1 MNKFSNLCL
10 QRCLAVLAL
19 AIFCL
24 SITAVTASAQTS
36 GAGTINGTVSDAA
49 QAAIPGA
56 SVSVINTDT
65 GITHEYTTNSTGLY
79 TAPFL
84 LPGHYKVDATAPN
97 FGKVET
103 SGITLIVG
111 QTLTVDLTL
120 KVSTSSTTVQVE
132 AAPEMLDIEKTEVSQ
147 TMDQAMVQ
155 NLPVNARNW
164 SSFVLLTPA
173 VTQDG
178 TSGLI
183 SFHGISGLYNQNYVD
198 GANNN
203 QMLFAEARGRA
214 SGAPYVYSA
223 DSIKEFQAETSNYSV
238 EFGQAAGG
246 QVNAITKS
254 GTSVMHGDLFYYL
267 RYPDLNALDPY
278 SKWNA
283 LYGSASA
290 TPILAKTLLTQPIH
304 QQNQFG
310 GSVGGP
316 LIKDK
321 LFYFFTYD
329 GFHKVGRALYY
340 NTNTITET
348 PTGSNSAGTV
358 ISPTQCPTLANSQ
371 GSTPSYT
378 PPTADPTAFISAAQ
392 CTAGIQ
398 FLINVGEAAPSRYAR
413 QDLFFP
419 RIDYHVNSK
428 NDVFVDFNF
437 ANFKSTNGYTS
448 TAAISNG
455 SPTAN
460 ATTYYHERFLVGG
473 LTTTINSAMV
483 NQVHGQWGRD
493 LETAGANDAAPSVAI
508 GALTF
513 GMPNALPRIAE
524 PDEHRIQGSDVF
536 SWARGRH
543 TFKFGGDINNVH
555 EVMIN
560 LFQGGGI
567 YGYSDAN
574 NAAQFQDWILDAF
587 AGQSGNTDPYAGYHY
602 NTFVQTVDQVNTAA
616 GTQGKDDFYMNM
628 YDFFGQDTWSVNR
641 KLTINLGARY
651 DIQITPAPGKI
662 NTNYSPISNE
672 YTQTIK
678 NVADRV
684 TPRIGFSYNPMPG
697 TVIRGGYGIYTAL
710 NQGSTYYAMRV
721 ENGVVQVNYNYS
733 GCKSSCSSSFVT
745 STTEQYPNVPF
756 LPTGPALSTA
766 LIPASGT
773 LPAVKGPSVLGSQSF
788 HGLDPNFVPPYS
800 HEADLSIEQL
810 LPGKISLSMGYIGT
824 RGMRLPV
831 FLDSQLV
838 GVKPS
843 GIKSYNVLDANGN
856 LIKQMTVP
864 VYLPTDR
871 RYQVAGKAQND
882 PSQLSSFNT
891 GFSVANT
898 WYNALAATVRRPLA
912 NGLEFIGNYT
922 WAHASDTGQ
931 VGGNNGTFYGGDV
944 PLDPN
949 NVKLENGQS
958 DIDIRNRITVTFVY
972 QPTFSFA
979 NQVARGVVNGWSLS
993 GSEIHSSG
1001 EPVYLGLSG
1010 SSIFSGATS
1019 ASSYGDEGGIYGGAM
1034 SSSSGSATNGRPPYI
1049 GRNSIPMPRWND
1061 ADLRL
1066 ARKFPI
1072 HESMS
1077 VDLSLDAFNFLN
1089 QTIVQGVNSSYGT
1102 VTLASSTTPITLPSG
1117 AKELCSATPG
1127 APSGSS
1133 LQACFSPYTGVG
1145 ANAFNQKS
1153 TTSSNLYGP
1162 RQLQVAAKFTF

>member
-1 MNKFSNLCL
+1 
-10 QRCLAVLAL
+10 
-19 AIFCL
+19 
-24 SITAVTASAQTS
+24 
-36 GAGTINGTVSDAA
+36 
-49 QAAIPGA
+49 
-56 SVSVINTDT
+56 
-65 GITHEYTTNSTGLY
+65 
-79 TAPFL
+79 
-84 LPGHYKVDATAPN
+84 
-97 FGKVET
+97 
-103 SGITLIVG
+103 
-111 QTLTVDLTL
+111 
-120 KVSTSSTTVQVE
+120 
-132 AAPEMLDIEKTEVSQ
+132 
-147 TMDQAMVQ
+147 MDQQMVQ
-155 NLPVNARNW
+155 NLPVAARNW

-203 QMLFAEARGRA
+203 QMLFSEARGRS

-254 GTSVMHGDLFYYL
+254 GTNSIHGDLFYLL

-283 LYGSASA
+283 LHGSASS
-290 TPILAKTLLTQPIH
+290 TPILAKTLLTQPVH

-316 LIKDK
+316 LMRDR

-329 GFHKVGRALYY
+329 GFRKVGRALYY
-340 NTNTITET
+340 NTNTITQ
-348 PTGSNSAGTV
+348 TGTAGNSGGTI
-358 ISPTQCPTLANSQ
+358 ISPYQCPTQANFLAS
-371 GSTPSYT
+371 PVRYT
-378 PPTADPTAFISAAQ
+378 PPSGDPNAFISDAQ

-398 FLINVGEAAPSRYAR
+398 FLINQGQAAPSRYAK

-419 RIDYHVNSK
+419 RIDYNVNSK
-428 NDVFVDFNF
+428 NDAFVDFNF
-437 ANFKSTNGYTS
+437 ANFTSTNGYTS
-448 TAAISNG
+448 APTISNG

-473 LTTTINSAMV
+473 LTTTINSSMV

-493 LETAGANDAAPSVAI
+493 LETAGANDSGPSVAI
-508 GALTF
+508 GAMTF

-524 PDEHRIQGSDVF
+524 PDEHRIQGTDVF
-536 SWARGRH
+536 SWARGRQ
-543 TFKFGGDINNVH
+543 TLKFGGDINNIH

-567 YGYSDAN
+567 YGYSDTS
-574 NAAQFQDWILDAF
+574 NATQFQDWILDAF

-602 NTFVQTVDQVNTAA
+602 NTFVQTVDQVNTKA

-628 YDFFGQDTWSVNR
+628 YDVFAQDTWQVNR
-641 KLTINLGARY
+641 KLTINAGVRW
-651 DIQITPAPGKI
+651 DIQITPPPGLI
-662 NTNYSPISNE
+662 NKNYSPISNQ

-733 GCKSSCSSSFVT
+733 GCKSACSSAFVT

-756 LPTGPALSTA
+756 LPPGPVLGTA
-766 LIPASGT
+766 LIPTGGAV
-773 LPAVKGPSVLGSQSF
+773 PAVKGPSNLGSQSF
-788 HGLDPNFVPPYS
+788 HGLDPNFVPPFA
-800 HEADLSIEQL
+800 HEASLSIEQL
-810 LPGKISLSMGYIGT
+810 LPGKISLSIGYIGT

-831 FLDSQLV
+831 FVDAQLI
-838 GVKPS
+838 GQSPH
-843 GIKSYNVLDANGN
+843 GIKSYNILDANGSFVR
-856 LIKQMTVP
+856 QMTVP
-864 VYLPTDR
+864 VYLPSDR
-871 RYQVAGKAQND
+871 RYLVAGKAQND

-898 WYNALAATVRRPLA
+898 WYNAMAATVRKPFSH
-912 NGLEFIGNYT
+912 GLQFIGNYT
-922 WAHASDTGQ
+922 WARASDTGQ
-931 VGGNNGTFYGGDV
+931 VGGANGTFYGGDV

-949 NVKLENGQS
+949 HIKGDNGLS
-958 DIDIRNRITVTFVY
+958 DTDIRNRFTLTFVY
-972 QPTFSFA
+972 QPNYSFA
-979 NQVARGVVNGWSLS
+979 NPVSRALINGWTFA
-993 GSEIHSSG
+993 GSEIASG
-1001 EPVYLGLSG
+1001 GQPVFMGINGSAIYSG
-1010 SSIFSGATS
+1010 STSATS
-1019 ASSYGDEGGIYGGAM
+1019 YADDGGLYGGAI

-1049 GRNSIPMPRWND
+1049 GRNSIPQPGWND

-1066 ARKFPI
+1066 SRKFPI

-1089 QTIVQGVNSSYGT
+1089 QVIVLGVNSSYSNWTATGAN
-1102 VTLASSTTPITLPSG
+1102 VTLPSG
-1117 AKELCSATPG
+1117 AKVACSGT

-1133 LQACFSPYTGVG
+1133 LQGCFSPYSGTG
-1145 ANAFNQKS
+1145 ATAFNQKS
-1153 TTSSNLYGP
+1153 TTTGGLTGP

>member
-1 MNKFSNLCL
+1 
-10 QRCLAVLAL
+10 
-19 AIFCL
+19 
-24 SITAVTASAQTS
+24 
-36 GAGTINGTVSDAA
+36 
-49 QAAIPGA
+49 
-56 SVSVINTDT
+56 
-65 GITHEYTTNSTGLY
+65 
-79 TAPFL
+79 
-84 LPGHYKVDATAPN
+84 
-97 FGKVET
+97 
-103 SGITLIVG
+103 
-111 QTLTVDLTL
+111 
-120 KVSTSSTTVQVE
+120 
-132 AAPEMLDIEKTEVSQ
+132 
-147 TMDQAMVQ
+147 
-155 NLPVNARNW
+155 
-164 SSFVLLTPA
+164 
-173 VTQDG
+173 
-178 TSGLI
+178 
-183 SFHGISGLYNQNYVD
+183 VD

-214 SGAPYVYSA
+214 SGAPYVYSV

-254 GTSVMHGDLFYYL
+254 GTSNMHGDLFYYL

-283 LYGSASA
+283 LYGSASSN
-290 TPILAKTLLTQPIH
+290 PLLAKTLLTQPIH

-329 GFHKVGRALYY
+329 GFRKVGRALYY
-340 NTNTITET
+340 NTNNITL
-348 PTGSNSAGTV
+348 TGTAGNGNGTV
-358 ISPTQCPTLANSQ
+358 ISPYQCPTQANYLAS
-371 GSTPSYT
+371 PSRYA
-378 PPTADPTAFISAAQ
+378 PPSGDPNAFISDAQ

-398 FLINVGEAAPSRYAR
+398 FLINVGEAAPSRYAK

-419 RIDYHVNSK
+419 RLDYHINSK
-428 NDVFVDFNF
+428 NDAFIDFNF
-437 ANFKSTNGYTS
+437 ANFTSTNGYTS
-448 TAAISNG
+448 SPTISNG

-473 LTTTINSAMV
+473 LTTTINSSMV

-493 LETAGANDAAPSVAI
+493 LETAGANDSGPSVAI

-536 SWARGRH
+536 SWAKGRH
-543 TFKFGGDINNVH
+543 TLKFGGDVNNIH

-567 YGYSDAN
+567 YSYSDTN
-574 NAAQFQDWILDAF
+574 NGTQFTDWILDAF
-587 AGQSGNTDPYAGYHY
+587 QGQSGNTDPYAGYHY
-602 NTFVQTVDQVNTAA
+602 NTFVQTYDQVNTAA

-628 YDFFGQDTWSVNR
+628 YDVFVQDSWAVNR
-641 KLTINLGARY
+641 KLTVNAGVRY
-651 DIQITPAPGKI
+651 DIQITPPPGKV
-662 NTNYSPISNE
+662 NNNYPNISSE

-684 TPRIGFSYNPMPG
+684 TPRIGFSYNAMPG

-733 GCKSSCSSSFVT
+733 GCKSSCTSSFVT
-745 STTEQYPNVPF
+745 SATEQYPNVP
-756 LPTGPALSTA
+756 LPVPGPLLGTA
-766 LIPASGT
+766 LIPTGGAVPS
-773 LPAVKGPSVLGSQSF
+773 VKGPSLLGTQSF
-788 HGLDPNFVPPYS
+788 HGLDPNFVPPYA
-800 HEADLSIEQL
+800 HEADLSVEQL
-810 LPGKISLSMGYIGT
+810 LPGKLSLSIGYIGT

-831 FLDSQLV
+831 FLDSQLI
-838 GVKPS
+838 GQTPH
-843 GIKSYNVLDANGN
+843 GIKSYNVLDANGS

-871 RYQVAGKAQND
+871 RYQVAGAAQNA
-882 PSQLSSFNT
+882 STQLASFNT

-898 WYNALAATVRRPLA
+898 WYNALAATIRRPIA
-912 NGLEFIGNYT
+912 NGLEFVGNYT

-931 VGGNNGTFYGGDV
+931 VGGSNGTFYGGDV

-949 NVKLENGQS
+949 NVRGENGQS
-958 DIDIRNRITVTFVY
+958 DTDVRNRFTLTFVY
-972 QPTFSFA
+972 QPTFSIE
-979 NQVARGVVNGWSLS
+979 NPLARFVVDGWVFS
-993 GSEIHSSG
+993 GSEIASDG
-1001 EPVYLGLSG
+1001 QPVYLGLSG
-1010 SSIFSGATS
+1010 SSIYSGSTS
-1019 ASSYGDEGGIYGGAM
+1019 ATSYGDDGGIYGGAM
-1034 SSSSGSATNGRPPYI
+1034 SSSTGSATNGRPPYI
-1049 GRNSIPMPRWND
+1049 GRNSIPMPSWND

-1072 HESMS
+1072 HETMS

-1089 QTIVQGVNSSYGT
+1089 QTIVQGVNTSYGT
-1102 VTLASSTTPITLPSG
+1102 YTAASSTTAITLPSG
-1117 AKELCSATPG
+1117 SKEFCSATTA
-1127 APSGSS
+1127 APSTSS
-1133 LQACFSPYTGVG
+1133 LQGCFSPYTGTG
-1145 ANAFNQKS
+1145 ATAFNAKS
-1153 TTSSNLYGP
+1153 TTNSSLYGP